1 MIRLVRAMAR
11 SRAATIG
18 GAMLSASVLAGCALF
33 PPDLPDRPPVA
44 KTMWLEQNWSNDA
57 RFWFHHASQGT
68 STIPVPYGWF
78 VALEQPSIHL
88 FSDPPLLT
96 DPAYMARMGFISSPR
111 GGGYGDAGNTGAE
124 GYGSNPG
131 QLTVAYDRATFDGN
145 PNGLPVGFA
154 RTKSYVDPS
163 TGKKLPDQIGLTCA
177 ACHTGQM
184 TYRGTNLRIDGAP
197 ATTDL
202 GKFRTVLGLALFYTN
217 YVPGRFGRFADR
229 VLGPDHSA
237 GDRDRLQDQLAQLLK
252 EGPRVLQQ
260 MSAGLE
266 GSVEE
271 GFNRLDALNRI
282 GTQVFFSDLVGTT
295 EPGFEPT
302 ANIHPNNAPVN
313 YPATWSTSWFDW
325 VQYDGS
331 IRQPMI
337 RNAGEALGVSAKVNL
352 VDPDSPDRP
361 LYLSSVGFEDIFK
374 MEELLAGPDPQAAPK
389 RFKGLTSPAWP
400 EDVLG
405 RLDPAKVERGHA
417 LYVQNCSRCHRPAPS
432 DPSGRF
438 WSPTFWS
445 TPNADGL
452 RYYKVP
458 IIPIAVVGTDPSQA
472 TVLTSRTVKVPAY
485 LGIEEPAPNDG
496 VFCKGKPGTT
506 VTETSFGWA
515 LASVTG
521 KVIDR
526 WYLDNDIPPTQQLHM
541 NGYRNN
547 CIQSPFAYKARPLN
561 GIWAT
566 APFLHNGAVPSLYDM
581 LTPAAQRPATF
592 CLGNLEFDPV
602 KVGYDPTCRS
612 GTNTIDTT
620 TAGNLNTGHSFEDG
634 PRGNGVIGPLLSPD
648 DRMALVEYL
657 KSL

>member
-1 MIRLVRAMAR
+1 MIRLVRATAR

-18 GAMLSASVLAGCALF
+18 AAVLSASVLAGCALL
-33 PPDLPDRPPVA
+33 PPDLPARPPVT
-44 KTMWLEQNWSNDA
+44 KSVWLDQNWSNEA

-68 STIPVPYGWF
+68 STIPVPFDWF
-78 VALEQPSIHL
+78 VALEQPVIHL
-88 FSDPPLLT
+88 FSNPPLLT

-111 GGGYGDAGNTGAE
+111 GETYGDAGSAGAD
-124 GYGSNPG
+124 GYGANPG
-131 QLTVAYDRATFDGN
+131 RLTVSYDRARFSGN

-154 RTKSYVDPS
+154 RTASYVDPS
-163 TGKKLPDQIGLTCA
+163 TGKRLPDQIGLTCA

-184 TYRGTNLRIDGAP
+184 TYRGTNIRIDGAP

-237 GDRDRLQDQLAQLLK
+237 ADRARLQDQLAALLK

-260 MSAGLE
+260 MSAGLK

-295 EPGFEPT
+295 EPGFDPT

-313 YPATWSTSWFDW
+313 YPATWSTPWFDW

-352 VDPDSPDRP
+352 IDPGKPDRP

-374 MEELLAGPDPQAAPK
+374 MEELLAGPDPQADPK

-400 EDVLG
+400 EDILG
-405 RLDPAKVERGHA
+405 KLDPAKVERGHA
-417 LYVQNCSRCHRPAPS
+417 LYVQNCSRCHRPAPN

-458 IIPIAVVGTDPSQA
+458 IIPVAVVGTDPAQA
-472 TVLTSRTVKVPAY
+472 SVLTSRTVKIPAY
-485 LGIEEPAPNDG
+485 LGIEEPAPDDG

-526 WYLDNDIPPTQQLHM
+526 WYLDNDIPPAEQRHM

-547 CIQSPFAYKARPLN
+547 CIQAPFAYKARPLN

-581 LTPAAQRPATF
+581 LTPAAERPTSF

-612 GTNTIDTT
+612 GTNTIDTA

-634 PRGNGVIGPLLSPD
+634 PRGNGVIGPLLSPE